1 MTGLYVDAWF
11 RLPIE
16 AVLLWVSATFTTVVV
31 YETYKILI
39 SMKRVCGVDG
49 WTAMFGPRS
58 VAAWAN
64 EQLRPAPGESE
75 VEHPEGVFAEEVAW
89 RSGDRT

>member
-1 MTGLYVDAWF
+1 M
-11 RLPIE
+11 
-16 AVLLWVSATFTTVVV
+16 SATFTTVVV
-31 YETYKILI
+31 YETFKILI
-39 SMKRVCGVDG
+39 SMKRVCGVDW

-58 VAAWAN
+58 VSEWAK
-64 EQLRPAPGESE
+64 EQLRPGPADSK